1 MALTNEDITR
11 IEQMIDDRSSAA
23 AAETFVDLT
32 EEQIAAVVR
41 QVLDEDGARVDNYDE
56 VPPVESLSDELAR
69 LWSMPLV
76 RRTAEGL
83 AQEYRQ
89 TPLDALAAFIAKQ
102 VEDKY
107 PDSVAAYEK
116 IKEIL
121 DGIDGLEQTLQWA
134 TDEEVGNE
142 VDKVL
147 ND

>member
-23 AAETFVDLT
+23 AAETLAELT
-32 EEQIAAVVR
+32 GQQIATVVR

-56 VPPVESLSDELAR
+56 VPQVEHLSDELAR

-89 TPLDALAAFIAKQ
+89 APLDALAAFIAGQ
-102 VEDKY
+102 VEGKY
-107 PDSVAAYEK
+107 PDSVAAFER

-121 DGIDGLEQTLQWA
+121 SGIDGLEQTLQWA
-134 TDEEVGNE
+134 TTEEVENE
-142 VDKVL
+142 TRMALAD
-147 ND
+147 